1 MNEEKQV
8 DHYAELPGTTTFQL
22 ERPEIQ
28 FEGKQANPLVSA
40 FGSNEGKDTAAN
52 KNPIDF
58 PQPQSRARMSA
69 VDSNFRRQLSNRRNA
84 KLPHQHPTLEA
95 IKADEKADVGSAV
108 NSRWTIDPDG
118 PFKQGWETFNLVC
131 LMFTFAYVP
140 IRMSFL
146 FKSEVPIAVYSIEK
160 VIDVFFFCDLLLAFF
175 TPTIVGFETAYKH
188 RAIAK
193 EYFKLWFWMDL
204 ITILP
209 IGDIIDGYF
218 PETDDPAIKT
228 KSNIARFAL
237 FTKAI
242 RILRLL
248 KFFRAF
254 RLQKK
259 SKNYLKSALKWF
271 FGDNFVMD
279 FVNSLA
285 VIIITIHISA
295 CFWYFVAVTQ
305 PSNISWLTLGNF
317 QDQGLLDKYAVS
329 IYFAVQTFTTVGYG
343 DIPSQTDY
351 ERIIRIC
358 MMCAGTLVYS
368 IFTGEITDYQSKMT
382 AKAETYALKMQ
393 RLDSVSHRFLDADNQ
408 SHQKLILKIR
418 REFEHQRD
426 DDYEDDLDFNFEKL
440 DLQNLNDA
448 DKDQFHFMM
457 FQKKFSKVPLLR
469 EFTES
474 SDCRPFFVELGKS
487 IKNRTYEKDE
497 IFYSAGEPTEYFYIL
512 LSGVVQ
518 VCFTG
523 TEEVPI
529 FETRSGF
536 FGEYELIVDEF
547 LEKNGSRDDIDI
559 LSPQLARNFEAG
571 DTPSDLESSGLL
583 LRRQYTVKAKTPCKV
598 LMIDKKMFSQMLANH
613 PNKSLVDQF
622 KRQAISRQNQIN
634 KSYNAISQKLEKY
647 IDDLY
652 RKLED
657 ARKFSDQKAK
667 IEYPE
672 GRFKF
677 NVKKVKEFFR
687 RTKKLPRLIF
697 DPDAS
702 PRHNASLISIKPFGF
717 GAMDKSNLNFY
728 EKETRSPVIE
738 ESSVTKNAPTD
749 IREASKAYDPE
760 ASDHEYESPNLTNAH
775 NHRQVR
781 TFEHAQPVEE
791 VPVALVTQ
799 IPPPLNRKAS
809 VKLKKPPPK
818 SRGKSLKPRHSE
830 YNPID
835 FDKD

>member
-8 DHYAELPGTTTFQL
+8 DHYAELPGVTTFQM
-22 ERPEIQ
+22 ERPGLHME
-28 FEGKQANPLVSA
+28 EKLANPLVSA
-40 FGSNEGKDTAAN
+40 FGSNEGKDTAA
-52 KNPIDF
+52 KTAISQSHQTDGRVRSSLIDNPTMARL
-58 PQPQSRARMSA
+58 QSL
-69 VDSNFRRQLSNRRNA
+69 RRKA

-108 NSRWTIDPDG
+108 NSRCTIDPDG
-118 PFKQGWETFNLVC
+118 AFKQGWETFNLIC

-146 FKSEVPIAVYSIEK
+146 FKSEVPVTVYTIEK
-160 VIDVFFFCDLLLAFF
+160 IIDVFFFCDLFLAFF

-188 RAIAK
+188 KAIAK
-193 EYFKLWFWMDL
+193 EYFKCWFWMDL

-209 IGDIIDGYF
+209 IGDIIDVYF

-295 CFWYFVAVTQ
+295 CFWYFVGMTQ
-305 PSNISWLTLGNF
+305 PSTVSWITLGNF

-343 DIPSQTDY
+343 DIPSQSDY

-382 AKAETYALKMQ
+382 SRAEICALKMQ
-393 RLDSVSHRFLDADNQ
+393 RLDVIKKQFLEAENQ
-408 SHQKLILKIR
+408 NHQKLVLKIQR
-418 REFEHQRD
+418 DFEHQRD
-426 DDYEDDLDFNFEKL
+426 DDDDETELDFHFDKL
-440 DLQNLNDA
+440 DFQNLNEA
-448 DKDQFHFMM
+448 EKDQFYFMM
-457 FQKKFSKVPLLR
+457 YGKKFTKVGLLK
-469 EFTES
+469 EFYEKE
-474 SDCRPFFVELGKS
+474 DCRQFFIELGHS
-487 IKNRTYEKDE
+487 IKLRNYEKEE
-497 IFYSAGEPTEYFYIL
+497 IIFNADDPAEYFFIL
-512 LSGVVQ
+512 MSGVVQ
-518 VCFTG
+518 FCFTG

-529 FETRSGF
+529 FEIRSGY
-536 FGEYELIVDEF
+536 FGEYELVVDEF
-547 LEKNGSRDDIDI
+547 LEENTSRED
-559 LSPQLARNFEAG
+559 LGNMSPLHKSKPAAEEEEY
-571 DTPSDLESSGLL
+571 S
-583 LRRQYTVKAKTPCKV
+583 LRRRYTVKAKTPCKV
-598 LMIDKKMFSQMLANH
+598 LMIDRKMFKLMLAKH
-613 PNKSLVDQF
+613 PNKNLVDQF
-622 KRQAISRQNQIN
+622 KKQAIVRQNQIN
-634 KSYNAISQKLEKY
+634 KSYNLISQKIETY
-647 IDDLY
+647 MDDLY
-652 RKLED
+652 QKLLEKRQASGANKNLDYSED
-657 ARKFSDQKAK
+657 
-667 IEYPE
+667 
-672 GRFKF
+672 RFKF

-687 RTKKLPRLIF
+687 RTKKLPRMAF

-717 GAMDKSNLNFY
+717 RG
-728 EKETRSPVIE
+728 KERSQIQTNEEGRKSPVFG
-738 ESSVTKNAPTD
+738 ESSVNKNAPTD
-749 IREASKAYDPE
+749 VKEASRLNYME
-760 ASDHEYESPNLTNAH
+760 VSDQEHNSPNLTNVYKD
-775 NHRQVR
+775 RQIK
-781 TFEHAQPVEE
+781 TFEEPKVED
-791 VPVALVTQ
+791 VPIALVTQ
-799 IPPPLNRKAS
+799 ISPPLNRKPS
-809 VKLKKPPPK
+809 VRLKKPHPK
-818 SRGKSLKPRHSE
+818 FRGKSLKPRPSE

-835 FDKD
+835 FEKD